1 MPINFLPVIP
11 INYIESMIKTPKK
24 YEIDISR
31 EISEKSELMALPEA
45 VMQILKS
52 AAKDEISIDS
62 LSSIIS
68 HDPALTSRL
77 LKIANS
83 PFYGLSHK
91 VSSIQQAIMVLGIT
105 TVKCLAL
112 SAAIFDREK
121 LRQDIGVDIITL
133 YSNIISIAVTSRK
146 IAVACGYHSPEDAFT
161 CGLLHDIGLLYL
173 LHHYPR
179 QYRDALMNA
188 SQSESLFDEEK
199 GQFGM
204 THDQVGGLIAQK
216 WCLPEPILSGIAHHN
231 SCGDRD
237 SRKLDDVI
245 RLAVALNR
253 DIYSASDRTLEDKI
267 TKISVISARLGI
279 NSRQLDDIAVAS
291 AKDAVSFAK
300 SADIEIAD
308 FETILGLANREL
320 FSAYMSIQNLF
331 RERQELTRRL
341 LEEERERGLLEA
353 KHIAISTLSHYIN
366 NASMAISGNCQVLK
380 MLIVNK
386 TPQEV
391 VASIPPVLDIIS
403 EAVYKIAAVL
413 EELSE
418 LSSLENIE
426 YLNQSKIIDFDER
439 IKARMSKLKTEHG
452 LVLPEEAASK
462 SRT

>member
-1 MPINFLPVIP
+1 MA
-11 INYIESMIKTPKK
+11 KTPKPQ
-24 YEIDISR
+24 EIDISR
-31 EISEKSELMALPEA
+31 EISEKSELLALPEA
-45 VMQILKS
+45 VMQILKA
-52 AAKDEISIDS
+52 AAKDEISIDL

-68 HDPALTSRL
+68 RDPALTGRL

-91 VSSIQQAIMVLGIT
+91 VNGIQQAIMVLGIT
-105 TVKCLAL
+105 TVKCLAI
-112 SAAIFDREK
+112 SAAIFDRDK
-121 LRQDIGVDIITL
+121 LKQDIGVDIVAL
-133 YSNIISIAVTSRK
+133 YGNIISIAVMSRK
-146 IAVACGYHSPEDAFT
+146 IAVACGYPSPEDAFT

-173 LHHYPR
+173 LHHYPKE
-179 QYRDALMNA
+179 YHEALMNA
-188 SQSESLFDEEK
+188 EQSGYLFDEEK

-216 WCLPEPILSGIAHHN
+216 WRLSEPVLSGIAHHN
-231 SCGDRD
+231 SCGDKD

-253 DIYSASDRTLEDKI
+253 DIYSTSDRHLEDKI

-279 NSRQLDDIAVAS
+279 DSRQLDDIAGAS
-291 AKDAVSFAK
+291 AKDAVAFAK

-308 FETILGLANREL
+308 LETILAMANREL
-320 FSAYMSIQNLF
+320 FGVYMSIQNLF
-331 RERQELTRRL
+331 RERQELTRKIL
-341 LEEERERGLLEA
+341 DEERERDLLEA
-353 KHIAISTLSHYIN
+353 KYVTISTLSHYIN

-380 MLIVNK
+380 MLIENK

-391 VASIPPVLDIIS
+391 VASIPRVLDIIS

-418 LSSLENIE
+418 LNSLESIE
-426 YLNQSKIIDFDER
+426 YLNQSKIINFDER
-439 IKARMSKLKTEHG
+439 IKIRMSKLKTEHG
-452 LVLPEEAASK
+452 IVLPEEASSI